1 MNLTNRLAS
10 HFAAA
15 AAVAAL
21 AASAEAQVTRSP
33 FVAQVIPNN
42 IDGLYINVETGLVGT
57 ASLSVAGWDIN
68 PYSATGLQWFHATGA
83 ATMRFPGAAT
93 GVAGN
98 LNYSTS
104 VDATGSFSTSQSAVV
119 VGAAPGNW
127 RVNGSNYFG
136 FRFQAAAGTTHYG
149 WGRFA
154 VGALINGADRR
165 IEEIYYEAT
174 PNAPIVIGS
183 YGSAC
188 GGLGF
193 AQSGQPNVGQSFDHT
208 VSNIPVTSGLGVRIL
223 GAGTVNAG
231 VDLGFLG
238 WPGCFLYNDLAT
250 SVLDVGLPTGGSFV
264 LPFSI
269 PNAPALV
276 GFQLNA
282 QGAAL
287 GIDGG
292 GALTAITSKGI
303 ASVIGL

>member
-1 MNLTNRLAS
+1 MNLTRRLAS

-42 IDGLYINVETGLVGT
+42 IDGLYINVETGAVGS
-57 ASLSVAGWDIN
+57 AGASVAGWDIN
-68 PYSATGLQWFHATGA
+68 PYSATALNWFNATG
-83 ATMRFPGAAT
+83 TGMLRFPGVTT
-93 GVAGN
+93 GSAGN

-104 VDATGSFSTSQSAVV
+104 VSATGSFGSGVVV
-119 VGAAPGNW
+119 VGIAAGNW
-127 RVNGSNYFG
+127 RLNGSNYFG
-136 FRFQAAAGTTHYG
+136 FRFVAASGQTHYG

-154 VGALINGADRR
+154 VGASIFGADRR

-174 PNAPIVIGS
+174 AGVPIEIGS

-193 AQSGQPNVGQSFDHT
+193 AQGGQPNVGQTFNHT
-208 VSNIPVTSGLGVRIL
+208 VSNIPATSGLGVRIL

-238 WPGCFLYNDLAT
+238 WTGCFLYSDLAT
-250 SVLDVGLPTGGSFV
+250 SVLDVGLPAGGSFT

-269 PNAPALV
+269 PNDPTLV

-287 GIDGG
+287 GVDGG